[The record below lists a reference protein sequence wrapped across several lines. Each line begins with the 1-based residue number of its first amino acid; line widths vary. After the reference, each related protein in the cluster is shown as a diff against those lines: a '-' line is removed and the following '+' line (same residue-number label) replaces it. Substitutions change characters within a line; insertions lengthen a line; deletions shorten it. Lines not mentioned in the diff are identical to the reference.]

1 MKTIIENATNLS
13 KYVFEDD
20 VAVTFTAANIET
32 PNFIIAD
39 LNSENATM
47 VEGVT
52 LPEDWAGC
60 KYTYADGA
68 FALNP
73 DWTDPA
79 EAVEEV

>member
-1 MKTIIENATNLS
+1 MKTIIENTTNLS

-20 VAVTFTAANIET
+20 VVVTFTATTVVT
-32 PNFIIAD
+32 PDFIIAD
-39 LNSENATM
+39 LNSENAAM

-52 LPEDWAGC
+52 IPEDWAGN
-60 KYTYADGA
+60 KYTYANGA

-79 EAVEEV
+79 DEEV

>member
-13 KYVFEDD
+13 MYVFQDD
-20 VAVTFTAANIET
+20 EAV
-32 PNFIIAD
+32 NFPATR
-39 LNSENATM
+39 ARTHTM

-52 LPEDWAGC
+52 IPEDWTGN

-79 EAVEEV
+79 EAVEEA

>member
-20 VAVTFTAANIET
+20 AAVTFTAANVET
-32 PNFIIAD
+32 PDFIVAD

-52 LPEDWAGC
+52 IPEDWAGN

-73 DWTDPA
+73 DWTDPST
-79 EAVEEV
+79 EEE

>member
-20 VAVTFTAANIET
+20 VAVTFTATTIET
-32 PNFIIAD
+32 PDFIVGY
-39 LNSENATM
+39 LNRENATM
-47 VEGVT
+47 VEGVA
-52 LPEDWAGC
+52 LPEDWAGN

-73 DWTDPA
+73 DWTDPS
-79 EAVEEV
+79 VEEE

>member
-20 VAVTFTAANIET
+20 VAVTFTATTIET
-32 PNFIIAD
+32 PDFIVAD
-39 LNSENATM
+39 LNSENAAM
-47 VEGVT
+47 IEGVT
-52 LPEDWAGC
+52 IPEDWAGN

-79 EAVEEV
+79 EAVEE

>member
-1 MKTIIENATNLS
+1 MK
-13 KYVFEDD
+13 
-20 VAVTFTAANIET
+20 
-32 PNFIIAD
+32 
-39 LNSENATM
+39 TM

-73 DWTDPA
+73 DWVDPT
-79 EAVEEV
+79 EEV

>member
-20 VAVTFTAANIET
+20 AAVTFTAANIET